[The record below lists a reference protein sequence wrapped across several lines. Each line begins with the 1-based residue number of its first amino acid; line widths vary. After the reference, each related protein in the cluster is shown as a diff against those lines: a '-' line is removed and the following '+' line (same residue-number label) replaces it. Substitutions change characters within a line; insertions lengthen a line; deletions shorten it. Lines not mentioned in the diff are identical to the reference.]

1 MKILLLSLLILCL
14 VMPAME
20 DVSAAHKPVVPGVRI
35 TSVKTGNWNS
45 ASTWN
50 VKIPTGVDTVVIDN
64 NHVITLDGNC
74 YLHYLK
80 SNTGGVMNFTPSSN
94 LIYQ

>member
-1 MKILLLSLLILCL
+1 MKNLLLSFAILVL
-14 VMPAME
+14 WITALRNI
-20 DVSAAHKPVVPGVRI
+20 SANDKAPVPGVRI
-35 TSVKTGNWNS
+35 TSVQSGNWNS

-50 VKIPTGVDTVVIDN
+50 VRVPTGQDTVVINN
-64 NHVITLDGNC
+64 NHVITLNGNC

-80 SNTGGVMNFTPSSN
+80 SQTGGQMIFTSTSN

>member
-1 MKILLLSLLILCL
+1 MKNLILFLVSLSLIF
-14 VMPAME
+14 
-20 DVSAAHKPVVPGVRI
+20 SAAKVWQNSNQSVVGVKI
-35 TSVKTGNWNS
+35 TSVQNGNWNS
-45 ASTWN
+45 ASTWD
-50 VKIPTGVDTVVIDN
+50 VKVPTGQDTVVIDN

-80 SNTGGVMNFTPSSN
+80 SNTGGEMIFTSTSN